1 LALCIF
7 GLVGVWTGKARSGDG
22 GTVRRGEDLIVGGF
36 RNGVLNG
43 FGFPAWVLGCWGR
56 GIGLV
61 LMLVVGFGVMFVRF
75 DNGDGAICLVA
86 SISLVGRLR

>member
-1 LALCIF
+1 M
-7 GLVGVWTGKARSGDG
+7 GNARSGDG

-43 FGFPAWVLGCWGR
+43 FGFPAWGFGCWGR
-56 GIGLV
+56 VIGFV
-61 LMLVVGFGVMFVRF
+61 LMLILLVGFEVMLVRF

-86 SISLVGRLR
+86 SISLIGTLR